1 MSGRKK
7 ANWPPRA
14 SAPTSH
20 PGRARKPARPKS
32 EPAEEILQVL
42 PEEPPDGLTEHLWDV
57 ASDELGGWIIGF
69 KRESITVA
77 PPIKKTMDWN
87 DWEEHERNTH
97 KRWAASCICSCCGSD
112 FVAGWPKRAHKSK
125 GIVAKIVDDAYMDTR
140 YMEDVGWVSEDEENA
155 EFLMEGETVCC
166 PFCGV
171 AAELVKI
178 GAFRKGRTY
187 AIQAGAV
194 EVHGGYAML
203 VYYLATRYLVP
214 SCDWIEEIRPR
225 EALVIDKAGRLR
237 RFSHTKYGDCGEADL
252 GCWKEQSIMNPEERP
267 FYTWG
272 TGKGRK
278 RLGAIWF
285 DRIPDLKG
293 TTGEKTGLDD
303 YLGLYNFEDPGVYWM
318 IWRKRPYIE
327 NLVRAGWR
335 SFVCSCISR
344 ATEIAMGYGHP
355 CRMEDLP
362 YVDLSEAKPS
372 KQLRMSR
379 EEVREAAAFTWNRDQ
394 VALWMET
401 REKYPRIRPKELN
414 EAMRKFT
421 TRGLNHILAMA
432 DDGWP
437 NFELTKV
444 LRYLSRQKGLH
455 AADACQTFVDYRTM
469 LESAALG
476 EQPTEEQLWP
486 PHLRDAHDRLS
497 TQLSVS
503 KSQKYI
509 AEFQKLKQKYRPLE
523 WTDGELCIVVPESN
537 ADLVTEGMVLHH
549 CVGGYGEKH
558 VEGRSIFFVRKY
570 RRPERSY
577 YTLNEDLTG
586 MEPFRIQ
593 LHGYR
598 NEYNDDGSMH
608 SIPKKVL
615 DFVSRWE
622 KEILTPWFYQ
632 QPEIQ
637 ARAERKKRKEKNAA

>member
-7 ANWPPRA
+7 KDTS
-14 SAPTSH
+14 SAPAGH
-20 PGRARKPARPKS
+20 LPLKGKAKKPKRLKS
-32 EPAEEILQVL
+32 ESAEEILQFL
-42 PEEPPDGLTEHLWDV
+42 PEEPPDGLTELLWGV

-77 PPIKKTMDWN
+77 PPIKKTMDRN

-97 KRWAASCICSCCGSD
+97 KRWAASCTCSCCGS
-112 FVAGWPKRAHKSK
+112 VITAGWPRRAHKVK
-125 GIVAKIVDDAYMDTR
+125 GIVAEINDEVYLENR
-140 YMEDVGWVSEDEENA
+140 YMEAGWISEDEEGVK
-155 EFLMEGETVCC
+155 FIQEGEEVCC
-166 PFCGV
+166 PYCGV
-171 AAELVKI
+171 IAELVPMGDI
-178 GAFRKGRTY
+178 RKGRTY
-187 AIQAGAV
+187 AVQAGAV

-237 RFSHTKYGDCGEADL
+237 RFSHTKYGDCWESDRGF
-252 GCWKEQSIMNPEERP
+252 WKEQSIMNPEERP

-278 RLGAIWF
+278 RMGAIWF
-285 DRIPDLKG
+285 DRIPDLEG

-318 IWRKRPYIE
+318 IWRKHPYIE

-344 ATEIAMGYGHP
+344 ETEIAMGYGHP

-394 VALWMET
+394 LALWMET

-421 TRGLNHILAMA
+421 TRGLNHILAME

-469 LESAALG
+469 LESAAMG
-476 EQPTEEQLWP
+476 AQPTQEQLWP

-509 AEFQKLKQKYRPLE
+509 AEFQRLKQKYRPLE

-537 ADLVTEGMVLHH
+537 ADLVTEGEVLHH

-577 YTLNEDLTG
+577 YTLNEDMTG

-598 NEYNDDGSMH
+598 NEYNADCKTMH
-608 SIPKKVL
+608 GIPQKVL
-615 DFVSRWE
+615 DFVKRWE
-622 KEILTPWFYQ
+622 EEVLKPWFFA
-632 QPEIQ
+632 QPEVQ
-637 ARAERKKRKEKNAA
+637 TRAERKKRKEKNAA